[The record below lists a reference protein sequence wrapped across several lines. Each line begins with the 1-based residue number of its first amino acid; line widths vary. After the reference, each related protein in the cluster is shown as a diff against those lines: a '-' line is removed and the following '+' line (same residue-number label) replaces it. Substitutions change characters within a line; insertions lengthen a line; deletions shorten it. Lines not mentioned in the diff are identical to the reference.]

1 MFLQEEELSQELSQ
15 KKKGMTERRKDREG
29 EEITFAE
36 LQTLQIYKRK
46 MN

>member
-29 EEITFAE
+29 EEITFTE